1 MRDSEEDYNSDNDT
15 SSEEEEETTTQEEKV
30 ALTFNSKKP
39 ITTTIETTETDYDD
53 DVEIDDEDSDK
64 EKSDSDN
71 DSESSTSEVS
81 IDDDTELDTEDI
93 ENLESLDEVKTSS
106 KTTGGKKPNIIQ
118 TGGADSDEDEDD
130 DEVYLQK
137 FNEEINKNYI
147 VDNHPECLN
156 MNFDEIISLSNIV
169 RDSNNNIIDDL
180 HMTLPYLTKY
190 EKARILGQRAKQINS
205 GMSAF
210 IKVPENIID
219 GYLIAEMELNQKR
232 IPFILKRPIP
242 GGGCEFWK
250 VSDLELISF

>member
-1 MRDSEEDYNSDNDT
+1 MSDSEEDYNSDNDT
-15 SSEEEEETTTQEEKV
+15 SSEEEEETTTTEI
-30 ALTFNSKKP
+30 KKP
-39 ITTTIETTETDYDD
+39 TTTTTTIGTTETDYDD

-64 EKSDSDN
+64 EKSDSDSDN
-71 DSESSTSEVS
+71 DSESSSSEVS

-93 ENLESLDEVKTSS
+93 ENLESLDEVTKTT

-118 TGGADSDEDEDD
+118 TGGADSDDEDDD

-147 VDNHPECLN
+147 VDNHPECVN
-156 MNFDEIISLSNIV
+156 MNFDEIISLSNVV